1 MMASP
6 FLKLLCPAF
15 LRALLVAGPAL
26 QLGCSAGPPS
36 KSSERP
42 ELKPTGP
49 RPSAA
54 LIWLGAKDAQAGDSI
69 QSVWVEDTTQ
79 GPIEKGRRR
88 EAVAADESGLWAL
101 RVSARTFSCKACE
114 CEENNSGAC
123 SHVSIGS
130 KELKASRL
138 PEGKEIS
145 VLGSEPSCGDDALQ
159 QGEGNVELVSMVGP
173 WIGVAKSS
181 MLMACGA
188 AHPMFGGE
196 WLMYHLGQRKF
207 VDMGP
212 LSEDDR
218 RLSKQAHDI
227 LVRTGQGCISSDE
240 APATLGMS
248 SFRYDRKGKLKG
260 HYIYGMPSNYACGT
274 GPDHYSM
281 VTELVDDALPPALQS
296 LSQAPAWIVG
306 YLQKAEGELRGVQE
320 ISDTWDYAAYLR
332 AFLQE

>member
-1 MMASP
+1 MTSP
-6 FLKLLCPAF
+6 FLKLLGSVF
-15 LRALLVAGPAL
+15 LRAFLVAGSAL
-26 QLGCSAGPPS
+26 HFGCSAGPPS
-36 KSSERP
+36 ISSERP
-42 ELKPTGP
+42 APSSKEP
-49 RPSAA
+49 RPSAV
-54 LIWLGAKDAQAGDSI
+54 LLWLWTKDAQGGDSI
-69 QSVWVEDTTQ
+69 QSVWVEDTSE
-79 GPIEKGRRR
+79 GPIERGRRR
-88 EAVAADESGLWAL
+88 EAVAADASGIWAL

-114 CEENNSGAC
+114 CEESNSGAC
-123 SHVSIGS
+123 SHVSISS
-130 KELKASRL
+130 KELKAVRL

-145 VLGSEPSCGDDALQ
+145 ILGSEPSCGDEALQ

-196 WLMYHLGQRKF
+196 WLIYHLGQRKF
-207 VDMGP
+207 VKMGP
-212 LSEDDR
+212 SSEDDK

-240 APATLGMS
+240 APATLSAS
-248 SFRYDRKGKLKG
+248 SFRYDRKGKLRG
-260 HYIYGMPSNYACGT
+260 HYLYGMPSNYACGT

-281 VTELVDDALPPALQS
+281 VTELVDDALAQPLQS
-296 LSQAPAWIVG
+296 LSQAPPWMLG

-320 ISDTWDYAAYLR
+320 ISDTWDYSAYLR